1 MNRIGLILLILS
13 ISISTVIAQNS
24 DSIIGKYHLPN
35 KLDVEIY
42 KVGNNKYN
50 GRIIALNGYED
61 GQKIDFKN
69 PDESKQNT
77 PLIGMEIIKG
87 LEYDADDKEWIDGEM
102 YGPEKGMIFDLK
114 VTEIREK
121 EIQVVGSKYIFWHT
135 LIWQKI

>member
-1 MNRIGLILLILS
+1 MNRISLVILILTITM
-13 ISISTVIAQNS
+13 STVFAQNS
-24 DSIIGKYHLPN
+24 DSIIGRYRLPN

-42 KVGNNKYN
+42 KVGNKYN
-50 GRIIALNGYED
+50 GKIIALNDYED
-61 GQKIDFKN
+61 GQKIDYKN

-87 LEYDADDKEWIDGEM
+87 LEYDAEDGEWVNGEM
-102 YGPEKGMIFDLK
+102 YGPEKGMNFDLK
-114 VTEIREK
+114 VTEMREK

>member
-1 MNRIGLILLILS
+1 MNRVGLVILILTITM
-13 ISISTVIAQNS
+13 STLFAQSS
-24 DSIIGKYHLPN
+24 DSIIGRYRLPN

-42 KVGNNKYN
+42 KVGNKYN
-50 GRIIALNGYED
+50 GKIIALNGYEE
-61 GQKIDFKN
+61 GQKVDSKN

-77 PLIGMEIIKG
+77 PLMGMEIIKG
-87 LEYDADDKEWIDGEM
+87 LEFDTDDNKWINGSM
-102 YGPEKGMIFDLK
+102 YGPEKGMNFDLK